1 MPYAPRD
8 NNRFPVNQVD
18 DNTGETNE
26 GDDHSEAAEVH
37 ERDLDASSIDGE
49 PDLTSRAPR
58 ARRRPLWQN
67 AFDLE

>member
-18 DNTGETNE
+18 DNTGVTNE
-26 GDDHSEAAEVH
+26 GDDHREVAEVH
-37 ERDLDASSIDGE
+37 KRDLNASSIDGG
-49 PDLTSRAPR
+49 PALTSRAPH
-58 ARRRPLWQN
+58 ARRRPLWQD